1 MTTQPNPLPLYRAAY
16 EILLKEM
23 KRQEMGTWDNQHF
36 RRGSATNAR
45 KQAEAVLK
53 QSEQSHNK
61 QVKTPDP
68 TTPAPVLHK

>member
-1 MTTQPNPLPLYRAAY
+1 MTTHPNPQPHNRAAY

-45 KQAEAVLK
+45 KQAEAVIN
-53 QSEQSHNK
+53 QQPE
-61 QVKTPDP
+61 KTN
-68 TTPAPVLHK
+68 ARSK